1 MKVCTDIEQ
10 SSKLLEIGIS
20 IETADMCWELDKN
33 CSIEAYNLVPLIRY
47 NTKERKELFE
57 KDKELIPTWSLSA
70 LLQLFPHDDT
80 HGVELNNYCGA
91 NDRVWFIRGNY
102 GFTFIRIKDEPID
115 GLVELILELKEKNL
129 L

>member
-1 MKVCTDIEQ
+1 MKAFTDIEQ
-10 SSKLLEIGIS
+10 SNKLADILPFES
-20 IETADMCWELDKN
+20 ADMCWELDKD
-33 CSIEAYNLVPLIRY
+33 CSIEAYNLVPLLRY
-47 NTKERKELFE
+47 NANERKELFG
-57 KDKELIPTWSLSA
+57 KDKKLIPCWSLSA

-115 GLVELILELKEKNL
+115 GLVELIFKLYEQNL
-129 L
+129 I

>member
-1 MKVCTDIEQ
+1 MKSFTDIEQ
-10 SSKLLEIGIS
+10 SKKLVEILP
-20 IETADMCWELDKN
+20 IESADMFYTSLNSDYPWVWIDKHLM
-33 CSIEAYNLVPLIRY
+33 EVG
-47 NTKERKELFE
+47 
-57 KDKELIPTWSLSA
+57 DIPCWSLAA

-91 NDRVWFIRGNY
+91 NDRVWFVRGNY
-102 GFTFIRIKDEPID
+102 EFTFIRIKDELID